1 MQQTSAAKIKSQKT
15 KNGIFYLI
23 YLLLLVYF
31 VLELFYLFESG
42 TPQFSDFILLFLIF
56 FIALTLLAM
65 RKLYYQE
72 KYYFLFL

>member
-1 MQQTSAAKIKSQKT
+1 MQQESADKIKSQKT
-15 KNGIFYLI
+15 KNGIFYLV
-23 YLLLLVYF
+23 YLSLLVYF
-31 VLELFYLFESG
+31 VLKPFYFFESG
-42 TPQFSDFILLFLIF
+42 APQLSDFILLFLIL